1 MIINVT
7 GDPFEDVSILQDQS
21 NLVLIM
27 QDGIIHKD
35 ILPGG
40 QHEKDTT
47 TRTTVVATPACNAPA
62 SKL

>member
-7 GDPFEDVSILQDQS
+7 GGPFEDVSILQDKS

-35 ILPGG
+35 MLPGG

-47 TRTTVVATPACNAPA
+47 ARTATVATPA
-62 SKL
+62 SS

>member
-1 MIINVT
+1 MNVA
-7 GDPFEDVSILQDQS
+7 GDPFEDVSILQDKS

-35 ILPGG
+35 ILPEG
-40 QHEKDTT
+40 QHERDAAA
-47 TRTTVVATPACNAPA
+47 RTAAVSTPASSAPP